1 MQLLGYH
8 HISGSCRIEHRV
20 PSLFSFLIPVIIL
33 GQTLYHSSF
42 RINPLKNLKVVE
54 HIRRTC
60 WQLPQLAP
68 PVDLFIDSFIIM
80 VIIVSQRSPN
90 EVTFVDY

>member
-1 MQLLGYH
+1 MQLFGYH
-8 HISGSCRIEHRV
+8 YISGSCRVEHRV
-20 PSLFSFLIPVIIL
+20 PSFFSVLIPVIIL

-54 HIRRTC
+54 HIRRSC
-60 WQLPQLAP
+60 WQLPQLGLP
-68 PVDLFIDSFIIM
+68 IYLFIDSFIIM
-80 VIIVSQRSPN
+80 VITVLQRSPN